1 MILSAIL
8 INFVS
13 GTGMN
18 ENKIDNEFDKKE
30 VVMTGNNENLE
41 TATLGGGCF
50 WCMEHPFEILD
61 GVLDVVSG
69 YSGGMTKNPTYR
81 EVTSGTT
88 GHIETVQI
96 TYNPEKISYNDLLD
110 VFWRQIDP
118 TDGGGSFVDRGSQYL
133 NAIFYHDEEQK
144 QTAEASI
151 KELESTGR
159 FDRPIVTK
167 LIEFTT
173 FYRAEEYHQDYY
185 KKSADQYKQYRMY
198 SGRDQF
204 RELTWG
210 WSEASSLLAHAT
222 KGEDKDY
229 NPGSEKYIK
238 PSDKE
243 LKEKLQPLQYEVT
256 QKNGTERAFDNE
268 YWDNKK
274 RGIYVDIVSGEPLF
288 SSTDKFVSG
297 TGWPSFSKP
306 ISDREIVEKSDNT
319 LFMVRTEVRSPDADS
334 HLGHLFND
342 GPQSTGLRYCINS
355 ASLKFIPEENLE
367 QEGYGEYQNLFE

>member
-1 MILSAIL
+1 MSKKILFLMILSAIL

-13 GTGMN
+13 GTGMT
-18 ENKIDNEFDKKE
+18 ENKIDKKPINKE
-30 VVMTGNNENLE
+30 EVMTENNANLE

-61 GVLDVVSG
+61 GVIDVVSG
-69 YSGGMTKNPTYR
+69 YSGGMTENPTYR
-81 EVTSGTT
+81 EVSSGTT

-96 TYNPEKISYNDLLD
+96 IYNPDKISYNDLLD

-144 QTAEASI
+144 KIAEASI
-151 KELESTGR
+151 KELDSSGR
-159 FDRPIVTK
+159 FDRPIVTE
-167 LIEFTT
+167 LREFTT

-185 KKSADQYKQYRMY
+185 LKSANQYKQYRMF

-210 WSEASSLLAHAT
+210 E
-222 KGEDKDY
+222 EKDY
-229 NPGSEKYIK
+229 KPGSDNYIK
-238 PSDKE
+238 PSDDV
-243 LKEKLQPLQYEVT
+243 LKKKLEPLQYEVT

-274 RGIYVDIVSGEPLF
+274 KGIYVDVVSGEPLF
-288 SSTDKFVSG
+288 SSTDKFDSG
-297 TGWPSFSKP
+297 TGWPSFTKP
-306 ISDREIVEKSDNT
+306 IADKEIIEKTDKS
-319 LFMVRTEVRSPDADS
+319 LFMTRTEVRSPDADS

-355 ASLKFIPEENLE
+355 ASLKFIPEEDLE
-367 QEGYGEYQNLFE
+367 REGYGEYKKLFE

>member
-1 MILSAIL
+1 MIKKILFLMILSAIL

-13 GTGMN
+13 GSGKT
-18 ENKIDNEFDKKE
+18 ENKIDNEFDNKE

-69 YSGGMTKNPTYR
+69 YSGGMTENPTYR
-81 EVTSGTT
+81 EVSSGTT

-96 TYNPEKISYNDLLD
+96 TYNPDKISYNDLLD

-118 TDGGGSFVDRGSQYL
+118 TDSGGSFVDRGSQYY
-133 NAIFYHDEEQK
+133 NAIFYHTDEQK
-144 QTAEASI
+144 KIAEKSIKALEAS
-151 KELESTGR
+151 GR
-159 FDRPIVTK
+159 FNRPIVTE
-167 LIEFTT
+167 IREFTT

-185 KKSADQYKQYRMY
+185 KKSSDQYKQYRMY

-210 WSEASSLLAHAT
+210 
-222 KGEDKDY
+222 EDKDY
-229 NPGSEKYIK
+229 MPGSETYTK
-238 PSDKE
+238 PTDDE
-243 LKEKLQPLQYEVT
+243 LKVKLEPLQYEVT

-274 RGIYVDIVSGEPLF
+274 TGIYVDIVSGEPLF
-288 SSTDKFVSG
+288 SSIDKFVSG
-297 TGWPSFSKP
+297 TGWPSFTKP
-306 ISDREIVEKSDNT
+306 IADKEIIEKSDNT
-319 LFMVRTEVRSPDADS
+319 LFMVRTEVRSPNADS

-342 GPQSTGLRYCINS
+342 GPQPTGLRYCINS
-355 ASLKFIPEENLE
+355 ASLKFVSKEDLE
-367 QEGYGEYQNLFE
+367 KEGYGDYLELFE

>member
-1 MILSAIL
+1 MSKKIIFLMILSAIL

-18 ENKIDNEFDKKE
+18 ENKTDNEFDDKE
-30 VVMTGNNENLE
+30 VVMTVNNGNLE

-61 GVLDVVSG
+61 GVIDVVSG
-69 YSGGMTKNPTYR
+69 YSGGMTENPTYR

-96 TYNPEKISYNDLLD
+96 TYNPEIISYNDLLN

-133 NAIFYHDEEQK
+133 NAIFYHTEEQK
-144 QTAEASI
+144 TIAAASI
-151 KELESTGR
+151 KALEGSGR
-159 FDRPIVTK
+159 FERPIVTE
-167 LIEFTT
+167 LREFTK
-173 FYRAEEYHQDYY
+173 FYIAEDYHQDYY

-210 WSEASSLLAHAT
+210 E
-222 KGEDKDY
+222 EKDY

-238 PSDKE
+238 PSDDE
-243 LKEKLQPLQYEVT
+243 LKNRLAPLQYEVT

-274 RGIYVDIVSGEPLF
+274 QGIYVDIVSGEPLF
-288 SSTDKFVSG
+288 SSIDKFVSG
-297 TGWPSFSKP
+297 TGWPSFTKP
-306 ISDREIVEKSDNT
+306 IADKVIIEKSDNT

-342 GPQSTGLRYCINS
+342 GPQPTGLRYCINS
-355 ASLKFIPEENLE
+355 ASLKFISEENLE
-367 QEGYGEYQNLFE
+367 KEGYSEYKDLFE